1 MICVVV
7 GIITVM
13 LKNPHK
19 NRKVM
24 GELLDIDITGLIK
37 KKSGAPLGD
46 AHELFVRSIM
56 MRLGLEAGK
65 ADLSGSAY
73 DVVIVGMEK
82 MDGLKRF
89 LRVQVKTVDISLNLT
104 GGGRG
109 GVDREYVSDVKV
121 YKYSTEHSDLI
132 FGVDRDKLDI
142 YVVPTLFLDLWGKS
156 VSKNKIQILKNNW
169 EILINW
175 NKPYLTE
182 LKEKLRSASI

>member
-1 MICVVV
+1 
-7 GIITVM
+7 
-13 LKNPHK
+13 
-19 NRKVM
+19 M

-89 LRVQVKTVDISLNLT
+89 LRVQVKTMDNSLTLT

-109 GVDREYVSDVKV
+109 GIDREYVSDVKV
-121 YKYSTEHSDLI
+121 YKYSPENTDLI
-132 FGVDRDKLDI
+132 FGVDKNKLDI
-142 YVVPTLFLDLWGKS
+142 YVVPTSFLDLWGKS
-156 VSKNKIQILKNNW
+156 IAKSRIQILKNNW
-169 EILINW
+169 KILVNW
-175 NKPYLTE
+175 NEPYLTE
-182 LKEKLRSASI
+182 LKNKLNSAV

>member
-1 MICVVV
+1 MVR
-7 GIITVM
+7 

-19 NRKVM
+19 NRELM

-65 ADLSGSAY
+65 SDLSGSAY

-89 LRVQVKTVDISLNLT
+89 LRVQVKTISNTSLT
-104 GGGRG
+104 LIAGGRG
-109 GVDREYVSDVKV
+109 GIDRKYVSDVKV

-142 YVVPTLFLDLWGKS
+142 YIVPTLFLDLWGKS

-169 EILINW
+169 EILVNW
-175 NKPYLTE
+175 NEVYLTE
-182 LKEKLRSASI
+182 LKNKIKSASK